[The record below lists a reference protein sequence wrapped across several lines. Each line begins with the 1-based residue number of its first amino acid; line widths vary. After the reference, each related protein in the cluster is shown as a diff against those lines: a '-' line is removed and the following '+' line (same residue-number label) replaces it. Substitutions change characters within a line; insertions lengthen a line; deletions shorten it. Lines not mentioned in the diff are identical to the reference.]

1 VNLDETNN
9 KRNSKFA
16 CVSSSSSSPSVS
28 ASIANGALW
37 NSLIDIDLMKSETGK
52 LDEEGMDEMDQKYK
66 SLLQMKDGDARKSL
80 VGPVMLST

>member
-16 CVSSSSSSPSVS
+16 CVSSSSSSSPSVS

-52 LDEEGMDEMDQKYK
+52 LDEGMDEMDQKCK